1 MNKLK
6 QWFHSKIRGIDT
18 SPEEF
23 NIWFQRK
30 LGQRLRGGNVYYGI
44 RHAGGDSLVIIN
56 DKFQLY
62 KEFKNAER
70 KLNSLT
76 RDHPGVNLELVVVR
90 AFYSF
95 SEVD

>member
-6 QWFHSKIRGIDT
+6 QWFQRKIRGIDT
-18 SPEEF
+18 SPKEF

-30 LGQRLRGGNVYYGI
+30 LGQQLQGGKVYYGI
-44 RHAGGDSLVIIN
+44 RRAGADSLVIIN

-62 KEFKNAER
+62 KELENAER
-70 KLNSLT
+70 KVNRLT
-76 RDHPGVNLELVVVR
+76 QEYPGINLEVAIVR
-90 AFYSF
+90 VFYSF